1 MKNQLSIRLN
11 AETGNKVTP
20 FKRNPE
26 KGYIILEERTEDYSM
41 GWFNEEVRSCVVKGN
56 LTLLDKIV
64 SKPLYGR
71 IVIREYLESEI
82 LDSDSENSII
92 PSEIKR
98 YLENDKNYQSSI
110 KRTAKDGIELT
121 LNGDLIFRFSTYDP
135 TGLVEDRFIDHDN
148 DDEVAAW
155 RSNK

>member
-41 GWFNEEVRSCVVKGN
+41 AWFNEEVRSCVVKGN

-82 LDSDSENSII
+82 LDSDSEDSII

-110 KRTAKDGIELT
+110 KRTARMG
-121 LNGDLIFRFSTYDP
+121 
-135 TGLVEDRFIDHDN
+135 
-148 DDEVAAW
+148 
-155 RSNK
+155 